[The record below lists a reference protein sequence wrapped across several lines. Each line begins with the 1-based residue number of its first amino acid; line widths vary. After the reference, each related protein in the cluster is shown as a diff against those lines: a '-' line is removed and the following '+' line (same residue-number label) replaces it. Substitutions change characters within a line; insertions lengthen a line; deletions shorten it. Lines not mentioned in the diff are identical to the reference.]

1 MQKKFFQKHLWPI
14 IFLLFLAIGIFYAQT
29 SEKIYSSKS
38 QVALFR
44 LKIEGPESGME
55 ESRNR
60 WIWIRDG
67 LNIKSALMSDD
78 VFEKILETDYQPQ
91 LELNQE
97 QDKQK
102 KIDYLKTLIN
112 IQYTGADEN
121 NYLIEVHAP
130 TTELSLALNNLIFE
144 RLKYFAVEEDHINFL
159 KIIAEVKEKQEE
171 LKNMP
176 NVYSDYQD
184 KLNKMIF
191 TQTIEQKQRE
201 NAFHVISKPTLNNT
215 PIWPNTKLIIISFGF
230 IGIVIGLCIEYIA
243 RNIRAK

>member
-1 MQKKFFQKHLWPI
+1 M
-14 IFLLFLAIGIFYAQT
+14 
-29 SEKIYSSKS
+29 
-38 QVALFR
+38 
-44 LKIEGPESGME
+44 
-55 ESRNR
+55 
-60 WIWIRDG
+60 
-67 LNIKSALMSDD
+67 
-78 VFEKILETDYQPQ
+78 
-91 LELNQE
+91 
-97 QDKQK
+97 
-102 KIDYLKTLIN
+102 
-112 IQYTGADEN
+112 
-121 NYLIEVHAP
+121 
-130 TTELSLALNNLIFE
+130 ALNNLIFE